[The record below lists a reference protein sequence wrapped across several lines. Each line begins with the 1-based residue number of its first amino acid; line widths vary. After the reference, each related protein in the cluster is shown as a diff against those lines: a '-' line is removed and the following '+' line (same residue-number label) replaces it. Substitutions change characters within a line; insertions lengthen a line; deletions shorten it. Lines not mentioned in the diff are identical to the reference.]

1 MSHAMR
7 FVDLVF
13 GLEPRMRRMLRYWV
27 ATACL
32 YGFFVLLMLLYSTK
46 GLVARERLLPLA
58 AYTVFTVL
66 AAYVLIRASDR
77 LKIAPT
83 TLATLQGLLGIG
95 CNIWG
100 YSIAGPL
107 RGATLMGLMVV
118 IVFCTFALRPGQT
131 LRLALVG
138 LAGLGTTMWW
148 HQAHDPLH
156 YPPEV
161 EAVTFAIM
169 AACSLAVT
177 FLTGEMSK
185 LRARLKRQKAELEAA
200 LGTIR
205 TLATIDELT
214 GLANRRHMNEAL
226 GREQRRAPGDR
237 PICIALLDIDHFKR
251 INDLHGHAAGDTVL
265 RLFALTARARLRS
278 SDMLARWGGE
288 EFLLML
294 PDTDPS
300 DAAALLERMRADVAA
315 IALPAIDPTLR
326 ITFSAG
332 LAARRGN
339 EALTDTV
346 NRADKVLYQAK
357 AAGRDRVVAA

>member
-1 MSHAMR
+1 MR

-13 GLEPRMRRMLRYWV
+13 GLDPRMRRMLRYWV

-32 YGFFVLLMLLYSTK
+32 YAFFALLMLLYSTT
-46 GLVARERLLPLA
+46 GLVSRDSLLPLA
-58 AYTVFTVL
+58 AYTVATVVVSY
-66 AAYVLIRASDR
+66 ALIRGSAR
-77 LKIAPT
+77 LGLAPT

-95 CNIWG
+95 CNVWA

-118 IVFCTFALRPGQT
+118 VVFCTFALGPGQT
-131 LRLALVG
+131 LRLAVVG
-138 LAGLGTTMWW
+138 LAGLGATMYW
-148 HQAHDPLH
+148 HQAHDPWH

-185 LRARLKRQKAELEAA
+185 LRARLTHQKAELEKA

-205 TLATIDELT
+205 TLATVDDLT

-226 GREQRRAPGDR
+226 GREQRRAPGGR
-237 PICIALLDIDHFKR
+237 PTCVALLDIDHFKR
-251 INDLHGHAAGDTVL
+251 INDLHGHAAGDAVL
-265 RLFALTARARLRS
+265 RLFARTARARLRDT
-278 SDMLARWGGE
+278 DMLARWGGE

-294 PDTDPS
+294 PDTDPI

-315 IALPAIDPTLR
+315 VTLPDIDPTLR

-332 LAARRGN
+332 LATRRGS

-357 AAGRDRVVAA
+357 AAGRNRVVAA